1 MGLGAA
7 TVKATKVK
15 FYMKG
20 DTVVYNADAFQ
31 LENGSMLDAIIRQ
44 LPGVELKDGGE
55 ITVNGKKV
63 DELLLNGKDFF
74 SHDRQIMLENLPAYM
89 VKDIKVYERQSE
101 RSKFFKDSLLDIKK
115 PYVMDVNLKREYSI
129 GYTFQTNHELRVQK
143 GVFFTFSLRF
153 LTKTIATTALPL
165 PLLLVSGV
173 TATGV
178 RLSTAYSLPLP
189 ATV

>member
-1 MGLGAA
+1 MRSQTRSYGAAYYEVVPGKKYIACFTNPKYQTLYVPFTAKLPKGEYRLNLGWKHLMRRKPMEKTLGAA

-74 SHDRQIMLENLPAYM
+74 SHDRQIMLKTCRPIWLKTSWFTSVRASGASFSKT
-89 VKDIKVYERQSE
+89 VCSTS
-101 RSKFFKDSLLDIKK
+101 RS
-115 PYVMDVNLKREYSI
+115 PM
-129 GYTFQTNHELRVQK
+129 
-143 GVFFTFSLRF
+143 
-153 LTKTIATTALPL
+153 
-165 PLLLVSGV
+165 
-173 TATGV
+173 
-178 RLSTAYSLPLP
+178 
-189 ATV
+189 